1 MMLRPCSS
9 IPLGDEI
16 DYQFAWLTFAL
27 INLVLML
34 PVVLL
39 RFYGP
44 RLRHLS
50 WQAPPTFHND
60 L

>member
-1 MMLRPCSS
+1 
-9 IPLGDEI
+9 LGEKI
-16 DYQFAWLTFAL
+16 DYQFAWLTFAM

-34 PVVLL
+34 PVVML

-44 RLRHLS
+44 KLRNLP
-50 WQAPPTFHND
+50 WQRPPTFHND